1 MIPSFPH
8 RQRLSAAFQK
18 KTRPFSE
25 FLFEDFSYKAT
36 DSQQC
41 ELKYRKKIVHGNLDT
56 TAVDSFQPFFNTS
69 QNSKSFIGRIIV
81 SWPVT

>member
-1 MIPSFPH
+1 MIPSFPN

-36 DSQQC
+36 DSQRC
-41 ELKYRKKIVHGNLDT
+41 ELKYRKKLSTVI
-56 TAVDSFQPFFNTS
+56 
-69 QNSKSFIGRIIV
+69 
-81 SWPVT
+81 